1 MKNNA
6 GLPQSNRILVDSLNT
21 LTIKRASPIGKT
33 KSPSPTLHLTPH
45 LDGGVYTC
53 RAHNDQSSHEAEVRV
68 TVEQGEVPLSCE
80 DKPNLANCGLVV
92 RAKACNRSE
101 DLARVC
107 CKSCLTAGQIA
118 GPPA

>member
-1 MKNNA
+1 M
-6 GLPQSNRILVDSLNT
+6 
-21 LTIKRASPIGKT
+21 
-33 KSPSPTLHLTPH
+33 
-45 LDGGVYTC
+45 
-53 RAHNDQSSHEAEVRV
+53 

-80 DKPNLANCGLVV
+80 DQPALANCGLVV